1 MTVDFSPDPILN
13 AIEQYRGT
21 LTDLDASTP
30 AAQVVDAVRFAHG
43 RKLLSDE
50 LRQAGLKS
58 GQRVVMA
65 ISNGPLFPAMLWAVL
80 EAGGTPLLVHFELPP
95 LELLRTAERI
105 GASHIVCNNWHR
117 DDFAQSELSAASID
131 LDWVQCTTVH
141 VPESRW
147 HEDAN
152 YPALP
157 GVPLHPTS
165 GTTGQPKMAIRPGQ
179 AAIQEAHHYVETM
192 DIDANDTI
200 LCVVPMSHAY
210 GYGMGNMVSMLTN
223 ANLVTMRRFNPR
235 QVLRAMREH
244 TPSIF
249 PAVPAMLDLLCLA
262 AGNNSPVSPRRVL
275 SAGAPLTE
283 QTASRF
289 LERFG
294 TLTQPLYGTTETG
307 GISVGVGDDL
317 PTITGCVGRPM
328 NGVATQLRAVDDQ
341 KGQQQDDD
349 QNGLERL
356 YIKSSSMMA
365 GYLRTSGI
373 DTSPLE
379 GGWFETGD
387 LARFHSSGAILLK
400 GRQTEVINVF
410 GLKVLPLEV
419 EEAIRLMPEVVE
431 TKVYAGR
438 HRSGSQIIK
447 AAVVCQGEVGESQVR
462 AHCLQH
468 LAPFKQ
474 PERITMM
481 EALPRSSMGK
491 ILSDQLP

>member
-1 MTVDFSPDPILN
+1 MTVDLSPDPILD

-21 LTDLDASTP
+21 FTDLDASTP
-30 AAQVVDAVRFAHG
+30 AAQVVEATRFARG

-50 LRQAGLKS
+50 LRQTGLKS
-58 GQRVVMA
+58 GQRVVIA

-95 LELLRTAERI
+95 LELRKTAERI
-105 GASHIVCNNWHR
+105 GASFIFCNNWQQ
-117 DDFAQSELSAASID
+117 DDFANSELTATSID
-131 LDWVQCTTVH
+131 LDWVQCTAVT

-147 HEDAN
+147 QEDVN

-165 GTTGQPKMAIRPGQ
+165 GTTGQPKMAIRPGE
-179 AAIQEAHHYVETM
+179 AAIREATNYVEAM

-210 GYGMGNMVSMLTN
+210 GYGTCNMVSMLTN

-235 QVLRAMREH
+235 QALRAIREQS
-244 TPSIF
+244 PSVF

-262 AGNNSPVSPRRVL
+262 AGNNPPPSPRLVL

-283 QTASRF
+283 QTATRFQEKFGALSR
-289 LERFG
+289 
-294 TLTQPLYGTTETG
+294 PLYGTTETG
-307 GISVGVGDDL
+307 GISVGIGDDM

-328 NGVATQLRAVDDQ
+328 RDVDTQLRALED
-341 KGQQQDDD
+341 QQDD
-349 QNGLERL
+349 QEGLERL
-356 YIKSSSMMA
+356 FIKSPSMMA

-373 DTSPLE
+373 DTSPLDD
-379 GGWFETGD
+379 GWFETGD
-387 LARFHSSGAILLK
+387 LARFHSSGSILLK

-447 AAVVCQGEVGESQVR
+447 AAVVCQSEIDESQIR
-462 AHCLQH
+462 DHCQQH

-474 PERITMM
+474 PERITIM
-481 EALPRSSMGK
+481 EALPRSPMGK
-491 ILSDQLP
+491 ILADQLP